1 MVASAEL
8 PELTQEQND
17 ALQAGFW
24 EFQEVNRNHLASS
37 PEHGVSPMLEFCDHL
52 VVRVP
57 CLSDLTGAYARRWFT
72 LVVRRPGFCPE
83 SADKLTTAMAAVM
96 SPRQRLQAARELQ
109 GQLSTQML
117 SNTAIVLAPMP
128 AAFVRD
134 LSEGELVKRA
144 MGGNCDPC
152 IFEHNDSDV
161 KQVQILALYP
171 PSGSVPSQEHN
182 NRTSLEIA
190 KLLHGYHFQ
199 WNDLV
204 VVSLMSTRQWDQALL
219 MQLLLSGR
227 CDHSQVSVFFLSCI
241 LLNQPLNRRS
251 NGTTTHIADPVYNA
265 LRPLFT

>member
-1 MVASAEL
+1 
-8 PELTQEQND
+8 
-17 ALQAGFW
+17 
-24 EFQEVNRNHLASS
+24 
-37 PEHGVSPMLEFCDHL
+37 
-52 VVRVP
+52 
-57 CLSDLTGAYARRWFT
+57 
-72 LVVRRPGFCPE
+72 
-83 SADKLTTAMAAVM
+83 MAAVM

-117 SNTAIVLAPMP
+117 SNPAIVLAPVP

-171 PSGSVPSQEHN
+171 PSGSVHSQEHN

-204 VVSLMSTRQWDQALL
+204 VVSLISTRQWDQALL

-227 CDHSQVSVFFLSCI
+227 CDHSQVSVFCRASC
-241 LLNQPLNRRS
+241 
-251 NGTTTHIADPVYNA
+251 
-265 LRPLFT
+265 